1 MLYSCISIAAL
12 LGFTT
17 VAATN
22 TTNITTIIAT
32 TTTPTSTVSI
42 NATTTTTSTT
52 TASPFIGGSRVDLN
66 GDTNISALEN
76 IFDGRNH
83 DVDGD
88 DDVGGTSA
96 PVVPTRWPTYMPT
109 PLTKAPTTPIPTY
122 SPTVGEL
129 LPPTKAPTQKPNTLF
144 PTNSPTISHAPSFIQ
159 GTRWPTHSPQPTIT
173 PKPTPPPV
181 QSSPPT
187 VSQLIMTPTTPSP
200 VTSLPPNTA
209 TSFPTPTTEDWRGR
223 KNKRNLRHNN
233 DAI

>member
-1 MLYSCISIAAL
+1 MLYSYISIAAL
-12 LGFTT
+12 LGLQSAT

-22 TTNITTIIAT
+22 TTNIATIIAT
-32 TTTPTSTVSI
+32 TTTTPTTTLSI
-42 NATTTTTSTT
+42 NATTTTTTT
-52 TASPFIGGSRVDLN
+52 TSPFIGGSRVDLN
-66 GDTNISALEN
+66 GDRNVSALKN

-83 DVDGD
+83 DVDG

-122 SPTVGEL
+122 SPTAGEP

-144 PTNSPTISHAPSFIQ
+144 PTNSPTISHPPSFIQ
-159 GTRWPTHSPQPTIT
+159 GTMWPTHSPRPTIT

-181 QSSPPT
+181 QSSSPT

-200 VTSLPPNTA
+200 VSSIPPNTA
-209 TSFPTPTTEDWRGR
+209 TSFPTPSTDVWRGR
-223 KNKRNLRHNN
+223 KNKRNLRHNS
-233 DAI
+233 DA